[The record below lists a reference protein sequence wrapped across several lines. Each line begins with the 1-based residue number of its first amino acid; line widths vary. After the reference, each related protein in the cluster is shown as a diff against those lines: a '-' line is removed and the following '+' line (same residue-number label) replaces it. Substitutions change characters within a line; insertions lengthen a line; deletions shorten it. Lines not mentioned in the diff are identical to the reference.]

1 MRLSGKKILL
11 TGANG
16 GLGRAIAATALNEG
30 ARVALSEKTPEL
42 AQAAKDALPEGADV
56 VVLNAEVRDE
66 AAVAR
71 MLADAIDQLDGLDGV
86 VNNAAMLADD
96 DGMPAETPLD
106 SWQATL
112 DTNLTGAFLVYKH
125 ALPHL
130 VKQQSGSLVTMS
142 SVVAHSASAVPQIAY
157 TTSKGALEAMT
168 REIAIAHARDNIR
181 ANCVAPGPVLTERT
195 GRYFD
200 STEKWLAR
208 RQHIPMG
215 RLGRPEEIAALV
227 CFLLSDEAGWQTGG
241 VYRADGGISAA
252 YLVDDSRGGSE
263 TP

>member
-1 MRLSGKKILL
+1 MRLSGKKLLL

-16 GLGRAIAATALNEG
+16 GLGRAIAEKVLAEG
-30 ARVALSEKTPEL
+30 AQLALCEHTQEL
-42 AQAAKDALPEGADV
+42 ADSALAAQNNTKKAHALAAD
-56 VVLNAEVRDE
+56 LTQEH
-66 AAVAR
+66 AVESMVNKATEE
-71 MLADAIDQLDGLDGV
+71 MGGLDGV
-86 VNNAAMLADD
+86 INNAAMLADD
-96 DGMPAETPLD
+96 DGMPSETPLK

-112 DTNLTGAFLVYKH
+112 DVNLTGAFLVYKY

-130 VKQQSGSLVTMS
+130 VRRQSGSLVTLS

-168 REIAIAHARDNIR
+168 REIAMAHARDNIR
-181 ANCVAPGPVLTERT
+181 ANCVAPGPVLTDRT
-195 GRYFD
+195 ARYFD
-200 STEKWLAR
+200 TPEKWQTR
-208 RQHIPMG
+208 RRHIPMG

-241 VYRADGGISAA
+241 IYRADGGISAS

>member
-1 MRLSGKKILL
+1 MALNGKKIII

-16 GLGRAIAATALNEG
+16 GLGRAIAALAAAQGATLALCEEN
-30 ARVALSEKTPEL
+30 A
-42 AQAAKDALPEGADV
+42 AQAGAAVDSLGAEAIALHADLRDAAAVEAMMKDAIE
-56 VVLNAEVRDE
+56 
-66 AAVAR
+66 
-71 MLADAIDQLDGLDGV
+71 QLGGLDGV
-86 VNNAAMLADD
+86 VNNAAILAADD
-96 DGMPAETPLD
+96 GLPAETPLS

-112 DTNLTGAFLVYKH
+112 DVNLTGAFLVYKH

-130 VKQQSGSLVTMS
+130 IAQKSGSLVTLS

-195 GRYFD
+195 AHYFE
-200 STEKWLAR
+200 TPEKWQAR
-208 RQHIPMG
+208 RRHIPMG
-215 RLGRPEEIAALV
+215 RLGRPEEIAATV
-227 CFLLSDEAGWQTGG
+227 CFLLSDAAAWQTGSIMR
-241 VYRADGGISAA
+241 VDGGISAA
-252 YLVDDSRGGSE
+252 YVVDDRDGSE

>member
-30 ARVALSEKTPEL
+30 ARVALSEKTPAL

-71 MLADAIDQLDGLDGV
+71 MLADAIDQLGGLDGV

-112 DTNLTGAFLVYKH
+112 DTNLTG
-125 ALPHL
+125 
-130 VKQQSGSLVTMS
+130 
-142 SVVAHSASAVPQIAY
+142 
-157 TTSKGALEAMT
+157 
-168 REIAIAHARDNIR
+168 
-181 ANCVAPGPVLTERT
+181 
-195 GRYFD
+195 
-200 STEKWLAR
+200 
-208 RQHIPMG
+208 
-215 RLGRPEEIAALV
+215 
-227 CFLLSDEAGWQTGG
+227 
-241 VYRADGGISAA
+241 
-252 YLVDDSRGGSE
+252 
-263 TP
+263 